1 MGRAYDL
8 DLHPEPKPHEPK
20 HLMVLVI
27 ISAALLVTLMPS
39 TESQH
44 LPVLH
49 KGPRAWQVSKLAYGL
64 SRTKL
69 WGQDMS
75 EALPQI
81 SGSAHAMSHAGL
93 PERLP
98 TPSPLP
104 QLLASLPLRE
114 PSHLSPLWCW
124 CPAGPT
130 AMVWTC
136 CLVLSWAGLA
146 CAGPWTSSLWL
157 PLDSLSWLGAL
168 CHVHN
173 GLSGISLAFEGCPGE
188 RCVRP
193 NLCETS

>member
-1 MGRAYDL
+1 
-8 DLHPEPKPHEPK
+8 
-20 HLMVLVI
+20 
-27 ISAALLVTLMPS
+27 MPS
-39 TESQH
+39 TEPQH
-44 LPVLH
+44 LLMPH
-49 KGPRAWQVSKLAYGL
+49 KGSHAWQVSKLAYGL

-114 PSHLSPLWCW
+114 PLFLSLLWCR
-124 CPAGPT
+124 CPADAT

-136 CLVLSWAGLA
+136 CSVLSWAVLA
-146 CAGPWTSSLWL
+146 FAGPWTSSLWL
-157 PLDSLSWLGAL
+157 PLDSHSWLGAL

-173 GLSGISLAFEGCPGE
+173 GLSGISLASEGYPGE

-193 NLCETS
+193 DLCETS